1 MTCFGDIR
9 GPAKS
14 NCYFS
19 RFIKSSDDTITDN
32 SSNETSNDVKNDKDN
47 GIDKDNNDDI
57 TDDPSNKTSNDVK
70 NDKDNGIN
78 KDNNDNINNDN
89 EDKKKRLINK
99 LDSNIID
106 KWLNSLRIMKKMNI
120 SDVNLNSNNNKPYVY
135 IQLSGKGN
143 GNGLP
148 NNKGSQ
154 KLKYRAQ
161 YRKGKKK
168 LHKGEL
174 LPVKKNPRL
183 FKGLPEKSPGSC
195 LFLIK
200 ATHKPKVKIT

>member
-9 GPAKS
+9 GFAKS

-19 RFIKSSDDTITDN
+19 RFIKSSDDTITDD

-106 KWLNSLRIMKKMNI
+106 EWLNSLRIMKKMNI
-120 SDVNLNSNNNKPYVY
+120 SDVNLNSNNN
-135 IQLSGKGN
+135 ST
-143 GNGLP
+143 
-148 NNKGSQ
+148 SD
-154 KLKYRAQ
+154 
-161 YRKGKKK
+161 
-168 LHKGEL
+168 
-174 LPVKKNPRL
+174 
-183 FKGLPEKSPGSC
+183 
-195 LFLIK
+195 
-200 ATHKPKVKIT
+200 